1 MLSPNSAKN
10 LTYRLTAFIGTSLMK
25 IFRLLGFWLGAVIL
39 RVQQRLL
46 LSLSS

>member
-10 LTYRLTAFIGTSLMK
+10 LTYRFTAFIGTNSMK
-25 IFRLLGFWLGAVIL
+25 IFRSQGFWLGAVIL
-39 RVQQRLL
+39 RVPQRSL